1 MALQDKYKELVD
13 AARGSG
19 VTNLQVREQDN
30 VLYVNGE
37 APSYSVKDDLW
48 NIYNK
53 IDPDYRASD
62 LVLNITVAANAASE
76 EYEVVAGDNLT
87 KIGKKFGMPWKEIH
101 EANKDLIKDPDK
113 IQIGWKLK
121 IPKKGN

>member
-30 VLYVNGE
+30 VLYVDGE

-48 NIYNK
+48 KIYDK

-62 LVLNITVAANAASE
+62 LVLNITVAANATPE

-87 KIGKKFGMPWKEIH
+87 KIGKKFGMTWKDIH
-101 EANKDLIKDPDK
+101 AANTDLIKDPDK
-113 IQIGWKLK
+113 IQVGWKLK
-121 IPKKGN
+121 IPRK